1 MFIYEIQEQIK
12 SSSVRETRQQIHEL
26 RPLRR
31 PQPVGDVALNSPN
44 RFEAGGVSLH
54 AERGHFRPNGAPV
67 LEAAPPLHEPLGL
80 ETIDELGDVRPD
92 TAELAGEVSQGHRL
106 AGTDELLHG
115 VELRDGEPY
124 RDKRLL
130 EALPELFRR
139 SEHGH
144 ERALVRA
151 GPDGALR
158 LGVVEDTVHT
168 LYYNSII

>member
-1 MFIYEIQEQIK
+1 MPSGVTFARTARR
-12 SSSVRETRQQIHEL
+12 SSRQL
-26 RPLRR
+26 PRFTSPSASRR
-31 PQPVGDVALNSPN
+31 STSWVTFDRTQRSWP
-44 RFEAGGVSLH
+44 
-54 AERGHFRPNGAPV
+54 
-67 LEAAPPLHEPLGL
+67 
-80 ETIDELGDVRPD
+80 
-92 TAELAGEVSQGHRL
+92 EVSQGHRL

-158 LGVVEDTVHT
+158 L
-168 LYYNSII
+168 